1 LRLIFSPTR
10 DKVKDNNKTFLT
22 SVVMGEKICSN
33 CDGGAMKYETGDI
46 QREIKVSFV
55 KLSVEEYLPDIL
67 KGYGQ
72 YTLYVCEKCGKLEVF
87 LKKAKMVAGKRKISH
102 KQKRSN

>member
-1 LRLIFSPTR
+1 MEERL
-10 DKVKDNNKTFLT
+10 
-22 SVVMGEKICSN
+22 CSN

-67 KGYGQ
+67 KGYDQ
-72 YTLYVCEKCGKLEVF
+72 YTLYVCEKCGRLEVF
-87 LKKAKMVAGKRKISH
+87 LKKAKMIASKRRTSKTLGHSSI

>member
-1 LRLIFSPTR
+1 MEAMT
-10 DKVKDNNKTFLT
+10 
-22 SVVMGEKICSN
+22 CSN
-33 CDGGAMKYETGDI
+33 CDGGVMKSETGEI

-72 YTLYVCEKCGKLEVF
+72 YTLYVCENCGKLEVF
-87 LKKAKMVAGKRKISH
+87 LSKAKASAGKGKTIKLKERSDSKHSRK
-102 KQKRSN
+102 